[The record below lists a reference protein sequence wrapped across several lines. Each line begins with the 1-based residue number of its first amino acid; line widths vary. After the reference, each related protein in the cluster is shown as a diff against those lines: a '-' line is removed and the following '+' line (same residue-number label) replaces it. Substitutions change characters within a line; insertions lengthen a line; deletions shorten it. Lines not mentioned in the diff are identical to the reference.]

1 MAAILL
7 HPEAR
12 SQTSATNGAMREP
25 LIKAGCCWR
34 PLKDFWNVR
43 TVKSEQLKA
52 SLDMF
57 YFYAAQV
64 INIQ

>member
-1 MAAILL
+1 M
-7 HPEAR
+7 
-12 SQTSATNGAMREP
+12 MRE
-25 LIKAGCCWR
+25 R
-34 PLKDFWNVR
+34 YWNVR

-57 YFYAAQV
+57 YFYAAQA